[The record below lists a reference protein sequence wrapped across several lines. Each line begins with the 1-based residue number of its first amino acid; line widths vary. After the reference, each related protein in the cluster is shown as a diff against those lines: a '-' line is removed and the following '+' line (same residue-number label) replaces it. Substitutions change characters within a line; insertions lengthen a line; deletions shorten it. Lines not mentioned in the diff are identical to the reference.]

1 MEIGST
7 EWQRLI
13 IDGARKLGVVID
25 EGITAPFSIH
35 ASELLTWNRK
45 INLTAITNPR
55 DIAIKHFV
63 DSLAPAG
70 CIPDGARLLDIGSGA
85 GFPGIPL
92 KMLKPSITVLLID
105 AVRKKIN
112 FLKHVLRILG
122 LENIEARQIRTEN
135 LLKGTGQAAS
145 FDVIISRAL
154 SDLPPF
160 VKSALPLLAKQGT
173 IIAMKGKVDEKELDA
188 VRADAPGDQYSLEV
202 VRYRLPSIRAPRS
215 IVILKHLHCGT
226 TRKA

>member
-1 MEIGST
+1 MEIGSK
-7 EWQRLI
+7 EWQGFI
-13 IDGARKLGVVID
+13 IDGARKLDIEID
-25 EGITAPFSIH
+25 EGIAAPFSIH
-35 ASELLTWNRK
+35 ACELLTWNRK

-55 DIAIKHFV
+55 DIAMKHFV

-92 KMLKPSITVLLID
+92 KILKPSISALLID
-105 AVRKKIN
+105 GVRKKIN

-135 LLKGTGQAAS
+135 LLKEPEYAAF

-154 SDLPPF
+154 SDLSPF
-160 VKSALPLLAKQGT
+160 VKNALPLLAKQGT
-173 IIAMKGKVDEKELDA
+173 IIAMKGKIDAKELDA
-188 VRADAPGDQYSLEV
+188 VRADVPVDEYSLKIEK
-202 VRYRLPSIRAPRS
+202 YRLPSINGLRS
-215 IVILKHLHCGT
+215 LVIIKHLH
-226 TRKA
+226 

>member
-45 INLTAITNPR
+45 INLTAITNSR

-92 KMLKPSITVLLID
+92 KILKPSIAVLLID

-135 LLKGTGQAAS
+135 LLKGTVQATS

-202 VRYRLPSIRAPRS
+202 VRYKLPSIRAPRS
-215 IVILKHLHCGT
+215 IVILKHLH
-226 TRKA
+226 

>member
-45 INLTAITNPR
+45 INLTAITNSR

-70 CIPDGARLLDIGSGA
+70 CIPDGR
-85 GFPGIPL
+85 
-92 KMLKPSITVLLID
+92 ITVRI
-105 AVRKKIN
+105 R
-112 FLKHVLRILG
+112 VL
-122 LENIEARQIRTEN
+122 
-135 LLKGTGQAAS
+135 
-145 FDVIISRAL
+145 V
-154 SDLPPF
+154 
-160 VKSALPLLAKQGT
+160 
-173 IIAMKGKVDEKELDA
+173 
-188 VRADAPGDQYSLEV
+188 Y
-202 VRYRLPSIRAPRS
+202 
-215 IVILKHLHCGT
+215 
-226 TRKA
+226 